1 MPRSARVAVGICSIL
16 VAAFTSAA
24 CSSSEHPSTVG
35 APDPNANAGTGNSL
49 EFGGM
54 GNGSGIGTGNSGTGA
69 TLPDACAADVT
80 TAQAIPLDM
89 YIMLDVSTSML
100 EPTASTTSKWDA
112 VKTAIESFLKDNASA
127 GLGVG
132 IQYFP
137 IELPN
142 VPDMCSSDAQCG
154 AAGPCFARFCFN
166 YDDGMRTFLLC
177 DKDSDCVIGKNNV
190 GPCAQVA
197 ACSAGDHYLCDGPGL
212 SCGAE
217 NGVDQGTCTLQT
229 PTCAHPDSCDV
240 TEYSTPATPIAAL
253 PGAASALV
261 ASIDAQAPNGNT
273 PTGPA
278 LTGAIAQASTWAKAH
293 PDHRVITVLATDG
306 LPTSC
311 TPNDIASVA
320 AIAKAGA
327 VANPIIST
335 FVIGVFGAED
345 VARGAPDNLNLI
357 AQQGGTQA
365 AFIVDTQQDV
375 TMQFLKALDTIR
387 GARLACEFKI
397 PQPTSGTE
405 TLDYGRVNIQFT
417 DGATKDVVYYVKSA
431 AGCDATTGGWY
442 YDVDPN
448 TGALPTKIIACPSS
462 CTTFQGAANGAS
474 VGIAL
479 GCTTIV
485 K

>member
-1 MPRSARVAVGICSIL
+1 MAVGICSVLI
-16 VAAFTSAA
+16 AAIMSVA
-24 CSSSEHPSTVG
+24 CSSSEHPATIGVG
-35 APDPNANAGTGNSL
+35 DPNSSAGTGNSSGNGSL
-49 EFGGM
+49 DFGGM
-54 GNGSGIGTGNSGTGA
+54 GNSANGTGNSGTGA
-69 TLPDACAADVT
+69 TLGDACAADVS

-100 EPTASTTSKWDA
+100 EPTAAVTSKWDA

-127 GLGVG
+127 DLGVG

-142 VPDMCSSDAQCG
+142 VPASCNTDAQCG

-166 YDDGMRTFLLC
+166 YDDGKGTFLLC
-177 DKDSDCVIGKNNV
+177 DNDTDCIIGKTDV
-190 GPCAQVA
+190 GPCAKLA
-197 ACSAGDHYLCDGPGL
+197 ACSEGVHYLCDGPGL
-212 SCGAE
+212 SCGSE
-217 NGVDQGTCTLQT
+217 NGVDQGTCTAQT
-229 PTCAHPDSCDV
+229 PTCANPDSCDV
-240 TEYSTPATPIAAL
+240 TGYSTPATPIAAL
-253 PGAASALV
+253 PGAANALV
-261 ASIDAQAPNGNT
+261 ASIDAQTPSGNT

-278 LTGAIAQASTWAKAH
+278 LSGAIAQASTWAKAH

-327 VANPIIST
+327 AANPVIST
-335 FVIGVFGAED
+335 FVIGVFGTED
-345 VARGAPDNLNLI
+345 VAKGAPDNLNLI

-365 AFIVDTQQDV
+365 AFIVDTQKDV
-375 TMQFLKALDTIR
+375 TAQFLAALDTIR

-397 PQPTSGTE
+397 PQPMSGTD
-405 TLDYGRVNIQFT
+405 TLDYGRVNVQFT
-417 DGATKDVVYYVKSA
+417 DGNTKDLVYYVTTA
-431 AGCDATTGGWY
+431 AGCDATSGGWY
-442 YDVDPN
+442 YDVDPA
-448 TGALPTKIIACPSS
+448 TGAIPTKIIACPTS